1 MKVILLDDVPA
12 LGHEG
17 DVVEVAD
24 GHLRNYLEPRKLAV
38 RASKGALKDLE
49 ARRLA
54 IQRRD
59 QHKRDEAQELAEGL
73 REQKIVVHAQTGEG
87 TKLHGSVTSQQIA
100 DAASE
105 QLGFELDRR
114 DIDIPEPIRET
125 GHYLVTARVYKDVDT
140 QLAVSV
146 IPIEAE
152 EAEAAEP
159 VQTPEAEPVEA
170 AEAEAATDEEPPS
183 SPAER
188 LRSGPKAAEQE
199 PTESEEIED
208 AAEAAE
214 GEPDEDEEADA

>member
-152 EAEAAEP
+152 EAEPAA
-159 VQTPEAEPVEA
+159 
-170 AEAEAATDEEPPS
+170 DEEPPS

-188 LRSGPKAAEQE
+188 LRSGPQAADQE
-199 PTESEEIED
+199 PIESEEIED
-208 AAEAAE
+208 TAEAAQ

>member
-152 EAEAAEP
+152 EAEPAA
-159 VQTPEAEPVEA
+159 
-170 AEAEAATDEEPPS
+170 DEEPPS

-188 LRSGPKAAEQE
+188 LRSDPKPAEQE

-208 AAEAAE
+208 AAEAAQ

>member
-87 TKLHGSVTSQQIA
+87 TTLHGSVTSQQIA
-100 DAASE
+100 EAASE

-114 DIDIPEPIRET
+114 AIDIPEPIRET

-152 EAEAAEP
+152 EAEPAA
-159 VQTPEAEPVEA
+159 
-170 AEAEAATDEEPPS
+170 DEEPPS

-188 LRSGPKAAEQE
+188 LRSGPQAADQE
-199 PTESEEIED
+199 PIESEEIED